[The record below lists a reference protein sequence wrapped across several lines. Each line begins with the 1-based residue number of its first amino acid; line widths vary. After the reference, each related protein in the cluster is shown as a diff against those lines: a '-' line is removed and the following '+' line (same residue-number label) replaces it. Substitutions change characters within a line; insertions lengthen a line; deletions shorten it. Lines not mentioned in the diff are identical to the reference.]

1 MSYRLTLAAT
11 AQRQLGGL
19 PERYALAIVEFMTG
33 PLVDNPLVVG
43 KELQGP
49 LTGLRSARRGVYRAI
64 YRIDDDQV
72 IVLRVDHRSDV
83 YRL

>member
-1 MSYRLTLAAT
+1 VSYRLTLAAT
-11 AQRQLGGL
+11 AQRQLGRL

-43 KELQGP
+43 KELHGP
-49 LTGLRSARRGVYRAI
+49 LTGLRSARRGVYRVI